1 MRDSPV
7 SEYAAPRKRL
17 IAGCLG
23 ALAFLTSCSGGVTGA
38 VSTAVEDSSSAIAT
52 ARLALRQDTDGKL
65 TRAAASTA
73 LDDALKELLASRDT
87 VLKLSP
93 GTDEARATVQETL
106 TVLDACAAGLT
117 TARDS
122 VASDDG
128 APSRE
133 DGSRELAS
141 AADRLSGLTAT
152 EGGK

>member
-1 MRDSPV
+1 V
-7 SEYAAPRKRL
+7 K
-17 IAGCLG
+17 
-23 ALAFLTSCSGGVTGA
+23 
-38 VSTAVEDSSSAIAT
+38 DSSSAIAT
-52 ARLALRQDTDGKL
+52 ARLALRQDTDGQL

-93 GTDEARATVQETL
+93 GTNEDRVTVQETL

-117 TARDS
+117 TARNS
-122 VASDDG
+122 VASLEG
-128 APSRE
+128 TPTRE

-141 AADRLSGLTAT
+141 AADRLSGLAAS